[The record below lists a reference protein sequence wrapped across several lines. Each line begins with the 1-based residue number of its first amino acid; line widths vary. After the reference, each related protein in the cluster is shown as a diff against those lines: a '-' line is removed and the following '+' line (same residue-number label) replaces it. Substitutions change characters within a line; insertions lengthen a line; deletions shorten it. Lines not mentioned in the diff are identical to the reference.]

1 MNQQLTSLFQPFFI
15 ATAVSAMFGIG
26 YGLMN
31 KDVVGSRRKEKRNTS
46 RAMQIIWPSHKEEII
61 YSSSVGL
68 ATGLLVSLWT
78 KSFIL
83 ATPFIIL
90 SATLTWSIVRARAKR
105 TELALANIWPEVIDH
120 LISGIYSGLS
130 LSETLV
136 GLSTRGPEG
145 LRSIFSQFHR
155 ELLQTGDFSIAVGRL
170 KSTFNSHSSDQILEA
185 LLLAKALGGSE
196 LLQIFRT
203 LGDFLR
209 EDLAL
214 RKEIAI
220 KHGWIK
226 NSAHLS
232 AAAPWILL
240 FLLSSQPGTV
250 DSFSSPGGIV
260 VLGLAMFM
268 TMIAYL
274 WMGRL
279 SRLPKVPR
287 IFSESR

>member
-15 ATAVSAMFGIG
+15 ATVVSTMFGIG

-31 KDVVGSRRKEKRNTS
+31 KDAAGFRRKEKRIPS
-46 RAMQIIWPSHKEEII
+46 HAMHIIWPSHKEEII

-105 TELALANIWPEVIDH
+105 AELALANIWPEVIDH